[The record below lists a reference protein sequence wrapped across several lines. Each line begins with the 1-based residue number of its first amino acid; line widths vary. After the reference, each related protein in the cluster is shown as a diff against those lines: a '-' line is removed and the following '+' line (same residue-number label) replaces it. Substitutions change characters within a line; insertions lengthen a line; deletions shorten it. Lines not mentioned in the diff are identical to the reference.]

1 MGLSPVY
8 LLKSDKILF
17 PLAALILLQAC
28 SSSPHVE
35 DWNRDR
41 ISQIPE
47 NGIEVAI
54 CFDKTIH
61 SRKQVLDLAKKECKA
76 RVTEVQNL
84 VQYKKLG
91 QVKYLDQAE
100 GELFAGPVER
110 QRKLKAIL
118 ASIQLGYLKNDI
130 WECPIATPNRIK
142 FKCLYDPDATDSAQ
156 ESPSTSMPGQ
166 DIELPPELPA
176 DLKPQ

>member
-8 LLKSDKILF
+8 LFKSCKIVF
-17 PLAALILLQAC
+17 PLAAFFLLQAC

-41 ISQIPE
+41 ITEIPE
-47 NGIEVAI
+47 NGVDVAI

-84 VQYKKLG
+84 VQYKELG
-91 QVKYLDQAE
+91 QIKYLDQAE
-100 GELFAGPVER
+100 GELFAGPVEH

-118 ASIQLGYLKNDI
+118 ATIQLGYLKNDI
-130 WECPIATPNRIK
+130 WECPIATPHRIK
-142 FKCLYDPDATDSAQ
+142 FRCIYDPNATDLARSAT
-156 ESPSTSMPGQ
+156 STPIPAQ
-166 DIELPPELPA
+166 DIELPPELPE

>member
-1 MGLSPVY
+1 MSF
-8 LLKSDKILF
+8 LKSCKILF
-17 PLAALILLQAC
+17 PTAALLFLQAC
-28 SSSPHVE
+28 SSSPYVE
-35 DWNRDR
+35 DWNRER
-41 ISQIPE
+41 ISEVPK

-54 CFDKTIH
+54 CFDKTVH
-61 SRKQVLDLAKKECKA
+61 SRQQVLDQARQECKA

-84 VQYKKLG
+84 VEYKKLG
-91 QVKYLDQAE
+91 QIKYLDQAE
-100 GELFAGPVER
+100 GEVFAGPVER

-118 ASIQLGYLKNDI
+118 ASIQLGYLENDI

-142 FKCLYDPDATDSAQ
+142 FKCLYDPNATDSAQ
-156 ESPSTSMPGQ
+156 GSSSMPMPEQ